1 MPEVF
6 VLLLL
11 VVPMWMGLKARDFK
25 NLAIHSLMISLIV
38 GTIVLMHPILI
49 NTLPFHGQF
58 AFQFV
63 GVILLLTVLGMP
75 VYGLRV
81 LFRKVRG

>member
-11 VVPMWMGLKARDFK
+11 VIPIWMGFRARDFK

-49 NTLPFHGQF
+49 ESLPFHGQF
-58 AFQFV
+58 VFQFL
-63 GVILLLTVLGMP
+63 GIILLLSVLGMP
-75 VYGLRV
+75 AYGVKV
-81 LFRKVRG
+81 LIRKVKG